1 MFFFPAVRKTS
12 PTVTL
17 KPGYMTIFGG
27 VYSLSL
33 QTHIHMEFEVGFFF
47 FYECVKIIFKG
58 SCEYSAFFGWAYGFS
73 AAARC

>member
-47 FYECVKIIFKG
+47 FMNVLK
-58 SCEYSAFFGWAYGFS
+58 
-73 AAARC
+73 